1 MRHFDIKNN
10 VLIEQIDIKSTIR
23 EFERFLLFCKQELDL
38 DRLPDID
45 WSTNHDVGS
54 GQPSFGAFH
63 NNDQSIKL
71 SIINRHPLDIMRTL
85 AHELCHY
92 KQYTQGKLNQR
103 SGETGSSEENEA
115 NSVAGIIMRKWG
127 KSNPNM
133 FAQKPI
139 IREAA
144 IKLRGFGTDNE
155 KSAAV
160 KWIQKI
166 RAQHPK
172 NPLNPNQIVIVYSDD
187 QVATVELAP
196 CIKIKNAVHIKWIQA
211 SPSRQGVGSKAMKM
225 LQDLAKK
232 DDIQLTLY
240 PMETGPVAKQDL
252 IRFYSKMGF
261 KTVSDNGL
269 MMWSPGKQ

>member
-10 VLIEQIDIKSTIR
+10 ILIEQIDIKSIIR
-23 EFERFLLFCKQELDL
+23 EFQRFLLFCKQELNL
-38 DRLPDID
+38 DQLPDID
-45 WSTNHDVGS
+45 WSTHDNVGS

-92 KQYTQGKLNQR
+92 KQYTQGKINQR

-139 IREAA
+139 IREA
-144 IKLRGFGTDNE
+144 IKIQLRGFGPDSE
-155 KSAAV
+155 KSTAAS
-160 KWIQKI
+160 WIKKI
-166 RAQHPK
+166 RSQYPK
-172 NPLNPNQIVIVYSDD
+172 NPLNPSQIVIVYSDD
-187 QVATVELAP
+187 QVATVELEPSA
-196 CIKIKNAVHIKWIQA
+196 KIKDAVHIKWIQA
-211 SPSRQGVGSKAMKM
+211 SPNRQGVGSKAMKI
-225 LQDLAKK
+225 LQNLAKK

-240 PMETGPVAKQDL
+240 PMESGPVAKQDL
-252 IRFYSKMGF
+252 VRFYSGLGF
-261 KTVSDNGL
+261 KTVSDTGL
-269 MMWSPGKQ
+269 MLWSPGK